1 MSNFRRASNLP
12 LVIFTFLGAT
22 STLGAYLHGN
32 SMMPSF
38 ALFTFNAILLSSNI
52 GAFMEHQRITRGGN
66 NV

>member
-1 MSNFRRASNLP
+1 
-12 LVIFTFLGAT
+12 VIFTFLGAT